1 MIQLDK
7 VSKKLGIFELKD
19 ISFSLPAGYICGIAG
34 RNGAGK
40 TTLLHLLSGLYQP
53 DSGAVMIFDSR
64 YDTQEK
70 QIHDSLGVVLNEDLM
85 MKHLNLE
92 KNGDYFGTYYSGYQ
106 KEQLLSYLKQFGL
119 EKNRKFGKLSK
130 GEKLKY
136 QFAFALSC
144 NPKLLI
150 LDEPTANFDVEFR
163 KDFLKLLQEFIA
175 DGQKSVVLATH
186 LMEDIDRLADYLI
199 IWKTAEAFSQDRW
212 KISGN
217 STVLCREKRTKSSCL
232 TGKIS
237 LPWNRKNTGQR
248 RLSDITVISTM
259 IQN

>member
-119 EKNRKFGKLSK
+119 EKNRKFGKLIQRGK
-130 GEKLKY
+130 
-136 QFAFALSC
+136 
-144 NPKLLI
+144 I
-150 LDEPTANFDVEFR
+150 
-163 KDFLKLLQEFIA
+163 
-175 DGQKSVVLATH
+175 
-186 LMEDIDRLADYLI
+186 
-199 IWKTAEAFSQDRW
+199 
-212 KISGN
+212 KIS
-217 STVLCREKRTKSSCL
+217 VCIC
-232 TGKIS
+232 I
-237 LPWNRKNTGQR
+237 
-248 RLSDITVISTM
+248 IM
-259 IQN
+259 

>member
-19 ISFSLPAGYICGIAG
+19 ISVSLPAGYICGIAG

-40 TTLLHLLSGLYQP
+40 TTLLHLLSGLYRP

-106 KEQLLSYLKQFGL
+106 KEQGLSNWF
-119 EKNRKFGKLSK
+119 
-130 GEKLKY
+130 
-136 QFAFALSC
+136 
-144 NPKLLI
+144 I
-150 LDEPTANFDVEFR
+150 LCY
-163 KDFLKLLQEFIA
+163 K
-175 DGQKSVVLATH
+175 VL
-186 LMEDIDRLADYLI
+186 
-199 IWKTAEAFSQDRW
+199 
-212 KISGN
+212 
-217 STVLCREKRTKSSCL
+217 
-232 TGKIS
+232 
-237 LPWNRKNTGQR
+237 
-248 RLSDITVISTM
+248 
-259 IQN
+259 